1 MNVAEYL
8 RKFLSEQPLQEAAIP
23 GLGVFYNGQYEGKNR
38 ILFKEVPPVDK
49 AFLNYFAFEENLG
62 EEEAKEEIEKWVRKV
77 LGDLKGNGNVRIENV
92 GVFDITSGKVVF
104 TPTAENLAPQSQ
116 DFGLEAPAPAP
127 VPEPVS
133 APAPTPAPVPEPK
146 PFAPVNEERPRPQRR
161 PLNPPVKRP
170 QPNAQPTSSGK
181 ELLLG
186 DRKKK
191 PGSPVVRKAGNESPF
206 YMQWWFILVCVV
218 VILAVVMVG
227 IKPVREKVAS
237 AFKPKTTEM
246 KVEEKMEEAFNALVE
261 GLDMMMEDD
270 EHERQVAEENA
281 EIARQVKAGQEQKK
295 QQEAQAKAQQQ
306 QAKAQQPKEQ
316 PKPAAKPAAKPAEKP
331 AQPAQKQP
339 AKAQPA
345 KSQPAKAQ
353 KETAKPAQKADIQ
366 KPVAGKYYLIVGGF
380 AVEDNARKK
389 CKQMHADGYEAS
401 ILYVEAKNMYYVS
414 VRTCA
419 DRNDALKERAAF
431 RDRNVDCWIFAN

>member
-23 GLGVFYNGQYEGKNR
+23 GLGVFYNGQYEGKNH

-77 LGDLKGNGNVRIENV
+77 LGDLKANGNVCIENV
-92 GVFDITSGKVVF
+92 GVFDITSGKVIF
-104 TPTAENLAPQSQ
+104 TPTAETIAPQSR

-127 VPEPVS
+127 VSEPVS
-133 APAPTPAPVPEPK
+133 APAPAPAPAPVPVPEPK
-146 PFAPVNEERPRPQRR
+146 PFAPVGEERPRPQRR

-186 DRKKK
+186 DRKKN
-191 PGSPVVRKAGNESPF
+191 PAAPVVRKNGNGSPF
-206 YMQWWFILVCVV
+206 YMQWWFILICVV
-218 VILAVVMVG
+218 VILAVVLTG
-227 IKPVREKVAS
+227 IRPVREKLVS
-237 AFKPKTTEM
+237 AFQPKTTEM
-246 KVEEKMEEAFNALVE
+246 KVEEKMEEAINALVE

-295 QQEAQAKAQQQ
+295 QQEAQAKVQQ
-306 QAKAQQPKEQ
+306 QAKEQPKAQPKEQ
-316 PKPAAKPAAKPAEKP
+316 PKPVSKPAAKP
-331 AQPAQKQP
+331 
-339 AKAQPA
+339 AQPA
-345 KSQPAKAQ
+345 KSQPAKAKQ
-353 KETAKPAQKADIQ
+353 EVAKSAPAQKSDIR

-380 AVEDNARKK
+380 AVENNARKK
-389 CKQMHADGYEAS
+389 SREMHADGYEAT

-419 DRNDALKERAAF
+419 DRNEALNERAAF
-431 RDRNVDCWIFAN
+431 RNKNVDCWIFAN